1 MKFAIATHSF
11 LLAIEFDRQWRPISH
26 SVLGTGYHYG
36 IGLCYAPS
44 NQSALRFTA
53 YRGGPALAEQVDR
66 ELITYQNDLNFT
78 KVAVQKLDE
87 SFDDIH
93 QISQVDSGIYL
104 ANTGRNSLVYLS
116 NDGSRQ
122 EHFFSQVDYDYNHV
136 NSVFPYGDKVLV
148 MLHNKAHKESEVVV
162 LKHDRDNGFIQEK
175 NISLW
180 EIGCHNLYVEGEQLF
195 YNGSREN
202 RIVQADLARSC
213 IMQTIKLEGH
223 TKGLSVT
230 DHHILIGMSE
240 HTVRDLR
247 ARSKGFIV
255 IIDKASFAVIATV
268 DINFPDLPHPVGNI
282 NEIRNLSTQD
292 MAHRFQRNVPLD
304 WAKIKMA
311 ESQRWQHKTFQIKTT
326 ALKPLRRLK
335 QKMLGYKK

>member
-11 LLAIEFDRQWRPISH
+11 LLMIEFNQQWQPINH
-26 SVLGTGYHYG
+26 HVLGTGYHYG
-36 IGLCYAPS
+36 IGLRYTTT
-44 NQSALRFTA
+44 NQPAAYFTA
-53 YRGGPALAEQVDR
+53 YRGGATLAEQNER
-66 ELITYQNDLNFT
+66 ELITYRNDQPLT
-78 KVAVQKLDE
+78 KVAVQKLDD
-87 SFDDIH
+87 SFEDIH
-93 QISQVDSGIYL
+93 QISQMERGIYL
-104 ANTGRNSLVYLS
+104 ANTGRNSLVYLGT
-116 NDGSRQ
+116 DGTRH
-122 EHFFSQVDYDYNHV
+122 EHFFSKRNDDYNHI
-136 NSVFPYGDKVLV
+136 NSVLPYGSKVLT

-162 LKHDRDNGFIQEK
+162 LNHDYQAGFIQEK

-180 EIGCHNLYVEGEQLF
+180 EIGCHNLYVAGKQLF

-202 RIVQADLARSC
+202 RFVQADLSQSR
-213 IMQTIKLEGH
+213 ITQTIKLEGH

-255 IIDKASFAVIATV
+255 VIDKATLAVIATV

-282 NEIRNLSTQD
+282 NEIRNLSQPD
-292 MAHRFQRNVPLD
+292 MAHDLLHTVPLD

-311 ESQRWQHKTFQIKTT
+311 ESQRWQHKTFQFKTT

-335 QKMLGYKK
+335 QKLLGYTK